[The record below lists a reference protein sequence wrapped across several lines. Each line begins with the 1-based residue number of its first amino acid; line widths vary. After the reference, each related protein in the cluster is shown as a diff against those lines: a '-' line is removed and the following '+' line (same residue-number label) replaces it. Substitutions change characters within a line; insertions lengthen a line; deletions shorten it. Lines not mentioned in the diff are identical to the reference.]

1 MYTFCLRRSFS
12 YGVNISCSSVG
23 SQTFFPFGW
32 NPTSLTSAGELQV
45 PGMITDFSLTQRCS
59 SLTPSMSWPADS
71 PVCAPSRTA
80 GWPPKRR
87 KESRLCPV
95 PSTAAPAR
103 IPQPANAANFT
114 VRDVSR
120 FSSFADDLNRG
131 STSFVSLLFMV

>member
-1 MYTFCLRRSFS
+1 MYDFFVSVDSFS

-23 SQTFFPFGW
+23 SQTVFPFRLE
-32 NPTSLTSAGELQV
+32 PDEFDICRRVAGAGNDHGFLLDPKVFFVDAVNELARR
-45 PGMITDFSLTQRCS
+45 FAR
-59 SLTPSMSWPADS
+59 
-71 PVCAPSRTA
+71 
-80 GWPPKRR
+80 WPPKRR

-131 STSFVSLLFMV
+131 STSFVSMLFMV